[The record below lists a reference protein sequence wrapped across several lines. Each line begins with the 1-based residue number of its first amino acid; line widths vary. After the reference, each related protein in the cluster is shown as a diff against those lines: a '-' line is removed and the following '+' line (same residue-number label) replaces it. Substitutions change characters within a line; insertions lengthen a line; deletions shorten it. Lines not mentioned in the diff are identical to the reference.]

1 MQNLPTPP
9 HLHLNQ
15 HYLREGQGWG
25 ELWKLEQTG
34 EYKQDPSPPVAPSDT
49 TDKEV
54 WKSKRRQRRCEV
66 NTHREILPEV

>member
-9 HLHLNQ
+9 HLH
-15 HYLREGQGWG
+15 YLREGRG

-34 EYKQDPSPPVAPSDT
+34 EYKQDPFSSTAPSDT
-49 TDKEV
+49 RDKEV

-66 NTHREILPEV
+66 NTHVEILPKV